1 MAAVYEPIPAGGAAR
16 EVPEATVAAVP
27 EGPAREAIAGELPS
41 ALLERIGRPEVE
53 RWIGHPFVR
62 GLADGTLPLE
72 AFRWYL
78 QQDWLYLKNYVRV
91 YARLAGRAPDDAVEH
106 LVGLAHDLARTELGL
121 IRGMM
126 EPFGVRFEGVEPT
139 PVNARY
145 QAFLLEAT
153 ADDFAVGVAATMPC
167 LWGYSVMSRGLPEPP
182 DDGSHPYAAWL
193 RTYRGDVMWDST
205 LRLLGLLDRV
215 ADDLDA
221 VEAAYRTAFAL
232 EWEFWDNPHL
242 P

>member
-1 MAAVYEPIPAGGAAR
+1 MVPVYEPIPPAPAALRAAGS
-16 EVPEATVAAVP
+16 P
-27 EGPAREAIAGELPS
+27 PS
-41 ALLERIGRPEVE
+41 QLLEHIGRPEVA

-121 IRGMM
+121 IRELMA
-126 EPFGVRFEGVEPT
+126 PYGVRFEGVEPT

-145 QAFLLEAT
+145 QRFLLDT
-153 ADDFAVGVAATMPC
+153 ADADFATGVAATMPC
-167 LWGYSVMSRGLPEPP
+167 LWGYSVMSRTLPEPP

-193 RTYRGDVMWDST
+193 RTYRGDVMWDNT
-205 LRLLGLLDRV
+205 MRLLALLDDV
-215 ADDLDA
+215 AHDLA
-221 VEAAYRTAFAL
+221 PVERAFRTAFAL
-232 EWEFWDNPHL
+232 EWEFWANPHL
-242 P
+242 S